1 MSDSKKLQPLAERDY
16 DAIEAAV
23 METARGRWFLTEYA
37 RRNRHADT
45 EVILGAIKRLAA
57 GLRGEVQASDDF
69 KRLETGLDELI
80 ALIATTKR
88 EMLPVARSQAGL
100 HPAKSDMIAD
110 VAEHATRAIR
120 KAAADLQALAW
131 AMREAKADVASC
143 DRLDELSKE
152 INLAC
157 TLQNMGNQRATR
169 IFDLVKAI
177 EMKLAAMTEG
187 LAAMP
192 ADETR
197 AGDNTQTS
205 PMPSKAQQT
214 AGTDGTDGGT
224 AELGALDPDDKLA
237 LYS

>member
-1 MSDSKKLQPLAERDY
+1 VFRYIRD
-16 DAIEAAV
+16 
-23 METARGRWFLTEYA
+23 
-37 RRNRHADT
+37 H
-45 EVILGAIKRLAA
+45 
-57 GLRGEVQASDDF
+57 
-69 KRLETGLDELI
+69 I
-80 ALIATTKR
+80 ALCR
-88 EMLPVARSQAGL
+88 MQARLTSCY
-100 HPAKSDMIAD
+100 
-110 VAEHATRAIR
+110 R
-120 KAAADLQALAW
+120 KHFPFGCGDQ
-131 AMREAKADVASC
+131 
-143 DRLDELSKE
+143 
-152 INLAC
+152 
-157 TLQNMGNQRATR
+157 GNQRATR